1 MLPYCVQNIPY
12 YKFVSLVP
20 VFIGKLLG
28 MVPVSRH
35 HTSFPFTEGLELL
48 GVKWLPSLSLSQ
60 AKEIT
65 PCEVGD
71 KLWKESLHKLTN
83 GM

>member
-1 MLPYCVQNIPY
+1 
-12 YKFVSLVP
+12 
-20 VFIGKLLG
+20 

-48 GVKWLPSLSLSQ
+48 GMKWMPNLTLSQ

-83 GM
+83 GMSSVKSLSLKFAINISQKYLR